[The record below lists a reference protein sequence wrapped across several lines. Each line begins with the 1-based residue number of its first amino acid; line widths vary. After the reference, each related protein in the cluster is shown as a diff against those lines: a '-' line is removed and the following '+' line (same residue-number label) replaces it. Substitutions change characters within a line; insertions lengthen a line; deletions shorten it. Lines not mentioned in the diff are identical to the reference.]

1 MQVRTYYCC
10 LKSSIAGAMF
20 RHAWRCPSSDP
31 SITSTHVRC
40 AIASLPPMDSTIMSE
55 TGKRGRKAPLPSSSP
70 ATPVVPAAL
79 QQGRPMRLRWRRRR
93 RGGDHR
99 TTGGDHEGE
108 VPVQEEDHPSPSQL
122 PLRHLQHRLLL
133 RRRHP
138 SRLPSL
144 ERKECNPNPTIFFC
158 LPVFIDDMFSDSEF
172 LI

>member
-55 TGKRGRKAPLPSSSP
+55 TGKRGRKAPSSP
-70 ATPVVPAAL
+70 ATPVVVPAAL
-79 QQGRPMRLRWRRRR
+79 QQGRPMRLWWRRRR

-99 TTGGDHEGE
+99 TTGGDHERE
-108 VPVQEEDHPSPSQL
+108 VPVQEEDPSPSQL

-133 RRRHP
+133 RRRHSP
-138 SRLPSL
+138 RLPSL